1 VSLLV
6 FPCEIGN
13 KHGRVS
19 EMKEMNG
26 VILFYVS
33 VNFTYIIPH
42 FLHFT
47 TALKF
52 EEEEL
57 KLGKDGKRREK
68 TWGWFWGT
76 PL

>member
-1 VSLLV
+1 MVL
-6 FPCEIGN
+6 C
-13 KHGRVS
+13 
-19 EMKEMNG
+19 
-26 VILFYVS
+26 LFCVS
-33 VNFTYIIPH
+33 VDFTYIIPH

-68 TWGWFWGT
+68 TWGWFLGHA
-76 PL
+76 PVDVSI